1 LVALRRDGTEEKDMT
16 PPGQYR
22 RSDRRGNVRVTA

>member
-1 LVALRRDGTEEKDMT
+1 LRRGVPNEEKDMT